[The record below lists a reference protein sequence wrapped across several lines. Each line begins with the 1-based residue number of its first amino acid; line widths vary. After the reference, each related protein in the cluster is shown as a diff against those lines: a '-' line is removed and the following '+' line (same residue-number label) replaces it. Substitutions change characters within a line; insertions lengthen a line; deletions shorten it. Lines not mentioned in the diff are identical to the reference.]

1 MDIEGFVRKR
11 IDDYTYEDLTALLA
25 SRIREYKDLSEEN
38 SCKMAEAVIDEV
50 KTTLELNSLDDDF
63 LKEIV
68 DIPKADVA
76 MGKMGVGSRGAGD
89 FFVHRKIAEIV
100 SSTNTA
106 SLVNPSEQ
114 DDGGVVK
121 APVKNDD
128 VYVTTAVDGIHSRL
142 SDYPFLGGF
151 HVTRATL
158 RDVCVMGADP
168 VAILS
173 DVHLAD
179 DGDVG
184 KIFDFT
190 AGVAAVSELVDV
202 PIVAGSTLRVGGD
215 MVLGDRFV
223 SAVGS
228 VGVSDYPPTAR
239 KGATEG
245 DVILLTEG
253 SGGGTITTTALYN
266 GFFDV
271 IWDTLNVNFVQAS
284 HALFEADLIKDI
296 HAMTD
301 VTNGGLRGDAH
312 EISNTTGVGL
322 EFYEKEIRD
331 CVAPKVLNMLETL
344 NIDPLG
350 VSTDSLMLIAPPEI
364 VGDIKK
370 AVAKYDV
377 PIREIGKVD
386 NSGEPN
392 LIKEDGNVEKL
403 VPLFRE
409 AAYTKVKKFVG
420 DTTPED
426 FEIMKE
432 KVQKACD
439 ESILKK
445 DEKGYFYIIDAFL
458 AVLILLIVILMVNSI
473 VSMSNPNYSSDSHN
487 FKSAQDTMEL
497 LSSGINSTDRVFI
510 EDISSILDENH
521 NSKYSVRK
529 VSKLCREKFKKLGLK
544 NYQFK
549 ENNVLG
555 GKVLASSGALGEDV
569 SVASR
574 NYGDYS
580 LSLIHI

>member
-11 IDDYTYEDLTALLA
+11 IDDYSYDDLANLLA
-25 SRIREYKDLSEEN
+25 MHIRDYKDINEDN
-38 SCKMAEAVIDEV
+38 SYEMAKAVIDEV
-50 KTTLELNSLDDDF
+50 STTLKLKYSDDEFLREIIEVPNSGV
-63 LKEIV
+63 E
-68 DIPKADVA
+68 

-89 FFVHRKIAEIV
+89 FFVHRRIADIV

-121 APVKNDD
+121 AKAKNDE
-128 VYVTTAVDGIHSRL
+128 VYITTAVDGIHSRL
-142 SDYPFLGGF
+142 SEYPFLGGF

-179 DGDVG
+179 DGDVS

-190 AGVAAVSELVDV
+190 AGVAAVSELVNV

-228 VGVSDYPPTAR
+228 VGVSNYPPTAR
-239 KGATEG
+239 KGATNG

-271 IWDTLNVNFVQAS
+271 IWDTMNVNFVQAS
-284 HALFEADLIKDI
+284 HALFENDLVKDI

-322 EFYEKEIRD
+322 EFDEEEIRKM
-331 CVAPKVLNMLETL
+331 VAPNVLSMLETL
-344 NIDPLG
+344 NIDHLG
-350 VSTDSLMLIAPPEI
+350 VSTDSLMLIVPEDI
-364 VGDIKK
+364 VGDVKK
-370 AVAKYDV
+370 AVSSYDV
-377 PIREIGKVD
+377 AIGEIGSVN
-386 NSGEPN
+386 NSGEAILN
-392 LIKEDGNVEKL
+392 KEDGSSEKL

-409 AAYTKVKKFVG
+409 AAYTKIKKLVG

-426 FEIMKE
+426 FEAMKQ

-439 ESILKK
+439 DAISKK
-445 DEKGYFYIIDAFL
+445 EK
-458 AVLILLIVILMVNSI
+458 VMQS
-473 VSMSNPNYSSDSHN
+473 
-487 FKSAQDTMEL
+487 
-497 LSSGINSTDRVFI
+497 
-510 EDISSILDENH
+510 
-521 NSKYSVRK
+521 
-529 VSKLCREKFKKLGLK
+529 
-544 NYQFK
+544 
-549 ENNVLG
+549 
-555 GKVLASSGALGEDV
+555 
-569 SVASR
+569 
-574 NYGDYS
+574 
-580 LSLIHI
+580 

>member
-1 MDIEGFVRKR
+1 MDMEGYVRQR
-11 IDDYTYEDLTALLA
+11 LDSYNENDLKDLL
-25 SRIREYKDLSEEN
+25 SQRIREYKNISQDKSLL
-38 SCKMAEAVIDEV
+38 MAESVIDEV
-50 KTTLELNSLDDDF
+50 KTTLNLKNSDDTF
-63 LKEIV
+63 LKEITEV
-68 DIPKADVA
+68 PKADIA
-76 MGKMGVGSRGAGD
+76 MGEMGVGSRGAGD

-100 SSTNTA
+100 SSTNTS

-121 APVKNDD
+121 ANSPNDEL
-128 VYVTTAVDGIHSRL
+128 YITTAVDGIHSRL
-142 SDYPFLGGF
+142 SEYPFLGGF

-158 RDVCVMGADP
+158 RDICVMGADP
-168 VAILS
+168 VSILS

-228 VGVSDYPPTAR
+228 VGVSNYPPTAR
-239 KGATEG
+239 KGATDG
-245 DVILLTEG
+245 DIILLTEG

-322 EFYEKEIRD
+322 EFYEEEIRKM
-331 CVAPKVLNMLETL
+331 VAPNVLDMLEKL
-344 NIDPLG
+344 DIDPLG
-350 VSTDSLMLIAPPEI
+350 VSTDSLMLIVPPEI
-364 VGDIKK
+364 VDDVKNAVSKAGVDIS
-370 AVAKYDV
+370 
-377 PIREIGKVD
+377 EIGIV
-386 NSGEPN
+386 NTSGDPI
-392 LIKEDGNVEKL
+392 LIKEDGSSDKL

-409 AAYTKVKKFVG
+409 AAYTKIKKLVG
-420 DTTPED
+420 ETTPED

-432 KVQKACD
+432 KVQKASD
-439 ESILKK
+439 NAIRKK
-445 DEKGYFYIIDAFL
+445 EK
-458 AVLILLIVILMVNSI
+458 VI
-473 VSMSNPNYSSDSHN
+473 
-487 FKSAQDTMEL
+487 
-497 LSSGINSTDRVFI
+497 
-510 EDISSILDENH
+510 NH
-521 NSKYSVRK
+521 IRGN
-529 VSKLCREKFKKLGLK
+529 
-544 NYQFK
+544 
-549 ENNVLG
+549 
-555 GKVLASSGALGEDV
+555 
-569 SVASR
+569 
-574 NYGDYS
+574 
-580 LSLIHI
+580 

>member
-1 MDIEGFVRKR
+1 MDIEGFTRAR
-11 IDDYTYEDLTALLA
+11 IDDYSEDELTEMLA
-25 SRIREYKDLSEEN
+25 QRIREYKNISSEN
-38 SCKMAEAVIDEV
+38 SLEMAKAVIDEV
-50 KTTLELNSLDDDF
+50 KTTLKLKDSDDAF

-68 DIPKADVA
+68 DINRSDVL
-76 MGKMGVGSRGAGD
+76 MGEMGVGSRGAGD

-100 SSTNTA
+100 SSTNTK

-121 APVKNDD
+121 APASGDD
-128 VYVTTAVDGIHSRL
+128 VYITTAVDGIHSRL
-142 SDYPFLGGF
+142 SEYPFLGGF

-179 DGDVG
+179 DGDVS

-228 VGVSDYPPTAR
+228 VGVSDFPPTAR
-239 KGATEG
+239 KGASEG

-253 SGGGTITTTALYN
+253 SGGGTITTTAIYN

-271 IWDTLNVNFVQAS
+271 VWDTMNVNFIKAS
-284 HALFEADLIKDI
+284 NALFKANLIKDI

-322 EFYEKEIRD
+322 EFYEENIRKM
-331 CVAPKVLNMLETL
+331 VAPNVLNMLESL

-350 VSTDSLMLIAPPEI
+350 VSTDSLMLIVPPEI
-364 VGDIKK
+364 AGKVKKTIGDAGVLIS
-370 AVAKYDV
+370 
-377 PIREIGKVD
+377 EIGEVND
-386 NSGEPN
+386 SGEPI
-392 LIKEDGNVEKL
+392 LIKEDSSQEKL

-409 AAYTKVKKFVG
+409 AAYTKIKKLVG
-420 DTTPED
+420 ETTPED

-439 ESILKK
+439 DAISKK
-445 DEKGYFYIIDAFL
+445 EKVIDYI
-458 AVLILLIVILMVNSI
+458 
-473 VSMSNPNYSSDSHN
+473 
-487 FKSAQDTMEL
+487 Q
-497 LSSGINSTDRVFI
+497 
-510 EDISSILDENH
+510 
-521 NSKYSVRK
+521 
-529 VSKLCREKFKKLGLK
+529 
-544 NYQFK
+544 
-549 ENNVLG
+549 
-555 GKVLASSGALGEDV
+555 
-569 SVASR
+569 R
-574 NYGDYS
+574 NY
-580 LSLIHI
+580 

>member
-1 MDIEGFVRKR
+1 MDIEGFVRAR
-11 IDDYTYEDLTALLA
+11 IDDYDYDDLADILA
-25 SRIREYKDLSEEN
+25 VRIREYKKISEEN
-38 SCKMAEAVIDEV
+38 SVEMAKAVIDEV
-50 KTTLELNSLDDDF
+50 STTLKLQESDDEF
-63 LKEIV
+63 LKEIASV
-68 DIPKADVA
+68 NKADVL
-76 MGKMGVGSRGAGD
+76 MGEMGVGSRGAGD

-121 APVKNDD
+121 APVKNDE
-128 VYVTTAVDGIHSRL
+128 VYITTAVDGIHSRL
-142 SDYPFLGGF
+142 SEYPFLGGF

-179 DGDVG
+179 DGDVA

-190 AGVAAVSELVDV
+190 AGVTAVSELVDV

-228 VGVSDYPPTAR
+228 VGVSAYPPTAR

-245 DVILLTEG
+245 DIILLTEG

-271 IWDTLNVNFVQAS
+271 VWDTMNVNFVQAS
-284 HALFEADLIKDI
+284 HALFEADLVKDI

-322 EFYEKEIRD
+322 EFHEKEIRKM
-331 CVAPKVLNMLETL
+331 VAPNVLNMLETL

-377 PIREIGKVD
+377 AISEIGEVN
-386 NSGEPN
+386 NSGEPI
-392 LIKEDGNVEKL
+392 LIKEDSTEEKL

-409 AAYTKVKKFVG
+409 AAYTKIKKLVG
-420 DTTPED
+420 ETTPED
-426 FEIMKE
+426 FEQMKE
-432 KVQKACD
+432 KVQNASDAAIAKK
-439 ESILKK
+439 EKVIKHIL
-445 DEKGYFYIIDAFL
+445 G
-458 AVLILLIVILMVNSI
+458 N
-473 VSMSNPNYSSDSHN
+473 
-487 FKSAQDTMEL
+487 
-497 LSSGINSTDRVFI
+497 
-510 EDISSILDENH
+510 
-521 NSKYSVRK
+521 
-529 VSKLCREKFKKLGLK
+529 
-544 NYQFK
+544 
-549 ENNVLG
+549 
-555 GKVLASSGALGEDV
+555 
-569 SVASR
+569 
-574 NYGDYS
+574 
-580 LSLIHI
+580 